1 MDREG
6 KMICWTRPQGG
17 QGQVRKRVHMCRSW
31 LRVKSTPGARPASPF
46 PTCPTSSL
54 PNTQGS
60 QNSKS
65 SVSKK
70 REPWRRCATLRPLP
84 PPPQT
89 HTH

>member
-17 QGQVRKRVHMCRSW
+17 QGQVRKRVHVCRSW
-31 LRVKSTPGARPASPF
+31 LRIKSTPGARPASPF

-70 REPWRRCATLRPLP
+70 HKEDVPPSDPRPP